1 MENASSDTS
10 ASSGILKVVS
20 IIIGIVVIATIAVI
34 YNSFQISV
42 VERMKQFGLLRA
54 VGTTPKQIRRIVLRE
69 ATFILLIGIPIGLV
83 CGVIAI
89 CGISFAYKL
98 IGGQSVDFIKLT
110 VSPMVLII
118 SAVVGTVSVYL
129 SALLPALYAGEY
141 LL

>member
-1 MENASSDTS
+1 
-10 ASSGILKVVS
+10 
-20 IIIGIVVIATIAVI
+20 
-34 YNSFQISV
+34 
-42 VERMKQFGLLRA
+42 MKQFGLLRA